1 MSVSY
6 DEPPV
11 YDIAPL
17 YHPKGRKTTNLIF
30 NSTEIVL
37 QIVILFVEWSV
48 KSVDFGRKLKELRT
62 QAKMTQA
69 QLAARIGVTK
79 SVISFYELQE
89 RAPSPDV
96 LRKYARIF
104 HVSADYLLGLDETEK
119 IDVSDLSKDDI
130 AILRAMAE
138 SLRRKDKG

>member
-1 MSVSY
+1 M
-6 DEPPV
+6 
-11 YDIAPL
+11 
-17 YHPKGRKTTNLIF
+17 
-30 NSTEIVL
+30 
-37 QIVILFVEWSV
+37 
-48 KSVDFGRKLKELRT
+48 DFGRKLKELRT

-138 SLRRKDKG
+138 SLRRKGKG